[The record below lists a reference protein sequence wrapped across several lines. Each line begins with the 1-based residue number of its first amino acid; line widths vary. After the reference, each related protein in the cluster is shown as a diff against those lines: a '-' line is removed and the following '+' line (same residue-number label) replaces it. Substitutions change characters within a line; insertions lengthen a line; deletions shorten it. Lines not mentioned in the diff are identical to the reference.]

1 MPTFDTPEPILA
13 YIEVVTGSVRLS
25 ASDRDDTVVEVRPR
39 DPSRSSDVKA
49 AEGARVYYRNGKLAI
64 KAGRKYISIGRGG
77 AVDIDIA
84 LPSRSRLE
92 ASSVSADV
100 HADGV
105 LSECRFS
112 TVSGELQFD
121 TVDGNI
127 KADSVS
133 GDLAAQSVNGNVS
146 ISTASGNA
154 TIDHVDGDVKFQ
166 AASGGMTIG
175 RLRGN
180 AKAQTASGSVAV
192 ARAVNGAFTA
202 HTASGEVEI
211 GIPQGTAARLDLH
224 TSSGVVTNALEP
236 SDGPAEDDETL
247 VVQARTGSGDIMVR
261 RATGPAAA

>member
-49 AEGARVYYRNGKLAI
+49 AEQARISYRNGKLTVTG
-64 KAGRKYISIGRGG
+64 GRKYISIGRGG
-77 AVDIDIA
+77 AVEIDIA
-84 LPSRSRLE
+84 LPSGSRLE
-92 ASSVSADV
+92 ASSVSANV
-100 HADGV
+100 ESDGA
-105 LSECRFS
+105 LAECRVS
-112 TVSGELQFD
+112 TVSGDLQLD

-127 KADSVS
+127 KVDSVS
-133 GDLAAQSVNGNVS
+133 GDVSARSVTGNVT
-146 ISTASGNA
+146 ISTASGNS
-154 TIDHVDGDVKFQ
+154 TIDLLEGDVKFQ
-166 AASGGMTIG
+166 SASGGMTIG

-192 ARAVNGAFTA
+192 AGAVNGAFTA

-211 GIPQGTAARLDLH
+211 GIPQGTAARLDLR
-224 TSSGVVTNALEP
+224 TKSGVVTNALEP